1 MKKLMAVAVCAAG
14 LAGYAADDHLVDVG
28 ASETLA
34 ANTEYGR
41 LVVNGDLTVGADV
54 ELTVASLCVATN
66 ITGTANL
73 VLEAG
78 AKLTVTGTAAAD
90 CLIGAAGGHANL
102 ELKSGSLMTVS
113 YFNAAYGYPSSPAK
127 NDPATKATVVV
138 SNATLSVTGATKDSK
153 GNDNIGNFCTSNA
166 GSWPSGTARSVPV
179 LEVRLDEGGV
189 LETKGIQHGALRE
202 ANIIFNGGKIQGLS
216 IWKRPF
222 LSSAWQNSSSPF
234 NFIATNGCP
243 IHIVFS
249 DNHSALLSGG
259 SAGSH
264 VKFSGDGDVILEGS
278 KGSQPTRNV
287 VLTKDKGHCYWLHSG
302 KIIIRDP
309 LMQFANNDETD
320 LQDETYYKPHDW
332 VIDEEGKLDLNGISL
347 TTKSFAVKGSDA
359 LVNTGA
365 DCTLTM
371 DNGAADWSLV
381 RKLSV
386 PSNVRLVKRGSGT
399 LSLPEGYAPNLEVAE
414 GGVCLTGRA
423 ITGYPFYKFN
433 VYGTGN
439 TGTANAR
446 VRIAELVYLNGDE
459 DVTQGWRALY
469 YTCSGTSY
477 YNSPDQALDGDRA
490 TFFYDQRAQSYS
502 AVSNI
507 HFELEYPL
515 PRKVTG
521 YKWTYHTGIDSYNSN
536 PTSWEVFG
544 SDDNVNWVSLDYV
557 EYQEAGWTGWT
568 KRTCTIPPADDYAMT
583 LAAGTALKVVGADV
597 SGKVTTASD
606 TLALEKGA
614 KVELTAGTKVAELTI
629 DADDAT
635 DSTVVNF
642 DFAETGVLNVIGSAR
657 RLPAALPLALP
668 DAADAVL
675 SGWTVIYNGEP
686 AHYLPVVKNGRLTRQ
701 STQGLL
707 LLAR

>member
-1 MKKLMAVAVCAAG
+1 MKNLIAVAVCAAG

-28 ASETLA
+28 SSETLA

-54 ELTVASLCVATN
+54 ELKVASLCVATN
-66 ITGTANL
+66 IAGTANL

-78 AKLTVTGTAAAD
+78 AKLTVTGEGSSDCVIGIDGGRANVSLASGAYFTATKIKLGLGYAADRTVAAGAQATFASVVVNDAVFEATAGEDGLCLQNSNYNVWPKNTAATTPASEIVLNQGGELRVKQITHYPARLAD
-90 CLIGAAGGHANL
+90 
-102 ELKSGSLMTVS
+102 
-113 YFNAAYGYPSSPAK
+113 
-127 NDPATKATVVV
+127 
-138 SNATLSVTGATKDSK
+138 
-153 GNDNIGNFCTSNA
+153 
-166 GSWPSGTARSVPV
+166 
-179 LEVRLDEGGV
+179 
-189 LETKGIQHGALRE
+189 
-202 ANIIFNGGKIQGLS
+202 IIFNGGKL
-216 IWKRPF
+216 K
-222 LSSAWQNSSSPF
+222 
-234 NFIATNGCP
+234 TNGCP
-243 IHIVFS
+243 WKKGLVSVTWMNGSKRLRFISQNANPIDIYLW
-249 DNHSALLSGG
+249 DNHSTILSGG
-259 SAGSH
+259 SAGSTLE
-264 VKFSGDGDVILEGS
+264 FSGDGDVIIDGKNLAGQS
-278 KGSQPTRNV
+278 PNLSTRSLVSNGV
-287 VLTKDKGHCYWLHSG
+287 IYWLNAG
-302 KIIIRDP
+302 KIIIRDGIVQ
-309 LMQFANNDETD
+309 LNGMEKFGDA
-320 LQDETYYKPHDW
+320 TYCPPHDFE
-332 VIDEEGKLDLNGISL
+332 VSGGGKVDLNGQSFTVKTLSTGGQSSL
-347 TTKSFAVKGSDA
+347 ANS
-359 LVNTGA
+359 GA

-371 DNGAADWSLV
+371 DNGAEDWSLV

-399 LSLPEGYAPNLEVAE
+399 LSMPEGYAPNLTVEE

-433 VYGTGN
+433 VYATGD
-439 TGTANAR
+439 TGLKDAR
-446 VRIAELVYLNGDE
+446 VRIAELVYLNGEE
-459 DVTQGWRALY
+459 DVTQGWQALY

-477 YNSPDQALDGDRA
+477 YNSPTNALDGDKA

-557 EYQEAGWTGWT
+557 EYQKAGWTGWT
-568 KRTCTIPPADDYAMT
+568 TRTCTIPPADDYAMS

-597 SGKVTTASD
+597 SGKVTAASD

-675 SGWTVIYNGEP
+675 SGWTVTYNGEP

-707 LLAR
+707 ILVR

>member
-1 MKKLMAVAVCAAG
+1 MKRLMAVAVCAAG
-14 LAGYAADDHLVDVG
+14 LAGFAADDHLVDVG
-28 ASETLA
+28 SSEKLA

-41 LVVNGDLTVGADV
+41 LIVNGDLTVGANV
-54 ELTVASLCVATN
+54 ELTVASLCVASN

-73 VLEAG
+73 VLEEG
-78 AKLTVTGTAAAD
+78 AKLTVTDTNSYDCVIGIDGGRANVSLASGAYFTATKIKLGLGYAADRTVAAGAQATFASVVVNDAVFEATAGDDGLCLQNSNYNVWPKNTAATTPASEIV
-90 CLIGAAGGHANL
+90 LNQGG
-102 ELKSGSLMTVS
+102 ELRVKQITH
-113 YFNAAYGYPSSPAK
+113 YPARPA
-127 NDPATKATVVV
+127 
-138 SNATLSVTGATKDSK
+138 
-153 GNDNIGNFCTSNA
+153 
-166 GSWPSGTARSVPV
+166 
-179 LEVRLDEGGV
+179 E
-189 LETKGIQHGALRE
+189 
-202 ANIIFNGGKIQGLS
+202 IIFNGGKL
-216 IWKRPF
+216 K
-222 LSSAWQNSSSPF
+222 
-234 NFIATNGCP
+234 TNGCP
-243 IHIVFS
+243 WKRGLVNVSWMNGSHRLRFISQNANPIDIFLWY
-249 DNHSALLSGG
+249 DHSSILYGG
-259 SAGSH
+259 SDGSPIE
-264 VKFSGDGDVILEGS
+264 FSGEGDVIIDGKNMAGQGS
-278 KGSQPTRNV
+278 HQSTRALVEKGV
-287 VLTKDKGHCYWLHSG
+287 IYWLNTG
-302 KIIIRDP
+302 KIVIRDEIVKLNGKEKFGDVKYCP
-309 LMQFANNDETD
+309 
-320 LQDETYYKPHDW
+320 PHDLE
-332 VIDEEGKLDLNGISL
+332 VSGGGKLDLNGQ
-347 TTKSFAVKGSDA
+347 SFTVKTLSTGGQSS
-359 LVNTGA
+359 LVNSGA

-414 GGVCLTGRA
+414 GGVCLTGRSEA
-423 ITGYPFYKFN
+423 GYPFYKFN

-439 TGTANAR
+439 TGGKNAR
-446 VRIAELVYLNGDE
+446 VRIAELVYLNGEE
-459 DVTQGWRALY
+459 DVTQGWQALY

-477 YNSPDQALDGDRA
+477 YNSPTNALDGDKA
-490 TFFYDQRAQSYS
+490 TFFYDQRAQYYS
-502 AVSNI
+502 SVSNI

-521 YKWTYHTGIDSYNSN
+521 YKWTYHTDIESYNSN

-557 EYQEAGWTGWT
+557 EYQKAGWTGWT
-568 KRTCTIPPADDYAMT
+568 KRTCTYPTDAEEYAVTM
-583 LAAGTALKVVGADV
+583 AAGTALKVIGADV

-642 DFAETGVLNVIGSAR
+642 DFAETGVLNVTGSAR

-675 SGWTVIYNGEP
+675 TGWTVTYNGEP

>member
-54 ELTVASLCVATN
+54 ELKVASLCVATN

-78 AKLTVTGTAAAD
+78 AKLTVTGTSKND
-90 CLIGAAGGHANL
+90 CLIGAAGGHAVV
-102 ELKSGSLMTVS
+102 ELKKNSLLSST
-113 YFNAAYGYPSSPAK
+113 AALLGLGYVETPDATAS
-127 NDPATKATVVV
+127 ATKAEMMIGDGAVFATTAEGGLNLCASSQWPKNVKANV
-138 SNATLSVTGATKDSK
+138 SCVD
-153 GNDNIGNFCTSNA
+153 I
-166 GSWPSGTARSVPV
+166 RI
-179 LEVRLDEGGV
+179 DEGGQV
-189 LETKGIQHGALRE
+189 NLQSMSVWPQRLTRM
-202 ANIIFNGGKIQGLS
+202 IFNGGALK
-216 IWKRPF
+216 
-222 LSSAWQNSSSPF
+222 ATSSPWKKPF
-234 NFIATNGCP
+234 VTISRPGDNFETFAMVSTNGCP
-243 IHIVFS
+243 IDIS
-249 DNHSALLSGG
+249 MLANHNSLLSGA
-259 SAGSH
+259 SESSSIT
-264 VKFSGDGDVILEGS
+264 FSGDGDLIISGVLGGTSNTTKERPLILKGLFHWDHLGKVIVRDPIMILNGKERFGQS
-278 KGSQPTRNV
+278 TYYMPHEFVIDRDGGLDLKGNSLPTKKLTIV
-287 VLTKDKGHCYWLHSG
+287 GMGVLTNSS
-302 KIIIRDP
+302 
-309 LMQFANNDETD
+309 ET
-320 LQDETYYKPHDW
+320 
-332 VIDEEGKLDLNGISL
+332 V
-347 TTKSFAVKGSDA
+347 A
-359 LVNTGA
+359 
-365 DCTLTM
+365 TLTIGHG
-371 DNGAADWSLV
+371 DVDCELA
-381 RKLSV
+381 R
-386 PSNVRLVKRGSGT
+386 
-399 LSLPEGYAPNLEVAE
+399 SLPPRVTLQKVGKGRLTAAEDLMPSLAIAE
-414 GGVCLTGRA
+414 GGLTLVNRSEY
-423 ITGYPFYKFN
+423 GYPFYKFN

-439 TGTANAR
+439 TGTSNAR

-459 DVTQGWRALY
+459 DVTQGWQALY

-477 YNSPDQALDGDRA
+477 YNSPTEALDGDLA

-502 AVSNI
+502 SVSNI

-521 YKWTYHTGIDSYNSN
+521 YKWTYHTGIDNYNSN

-544 SDDNVNWVSLDYV
+544 SDDNRNWVSLDYV
-557 EYQEAGWTGWT
+557 EYQKAGWTGWT
-568 KRTCTIPPADDYAMT
+568 TRTCTIPTAGDYAVTM
-583 LAAGTALKVVGADV
+583 AAGTALKVVGADV

-675 SGWTVIYNGEP
+675 SGWTVTYNGEP

-707 LLAR
+707 ILVR